1 MRLPVEQYYILDPNQ
16 ITFLAGNRF
25 ILAVPRIE
33 LFGSWLQPTIEVE
46 VFPGDTSV
54 RLVADHCKIQGNGPL
69 SGLNGKFA
77 MSFTTELTWSNTNSS
92 SSRAAA
98 AVGPSPNSG
107 VHNNSNTPSSSSSR
121 SSSPFQVQK
130 RPLQQPDSTT
140 PPPSSSSSGYDLG
153 AQLRDGWERLTHPG
167 ATPVTSSSHPVPA
180 GSPGEIRGTCAVDVW
195 CEVIPPFHLM
205 PRPLLV
211 STCNAVLG
219 GLVSSL
225 LPLFLRQL
233 AADYGKWARDP
244 AYRASRAAR
253 SAPLVKP

>member
-77 MSFTTELTWSNTNSS
+77 MSFTTELTWSSS
-92 SSRAAA
+92 SSNGAPAAA
-98 AVGPSPNSG
+98 APGGTHTSST
-107 VHNNSNTPSSSSSR
+107 SSSSSSSSR
-121 SSSPFQVQK
+121 SGSPFVVTQ
-130 RPLQQPDSTT
+130 RSLQQPDNHNNSS
-140 PPPSSSSSGYDLG
+140 SSSSSGYDLG

-167 ATPVTSSSHPVPA
+167 APAVTTTTSSSSHPPA